1 MYNKLIVKY
10 GCNLVFRR
18 NEDYSDPSNP
28 SGIDRER
35 RGRGNITFIHYNAHK
50 KCSMFSYIVRFRLLT
65 YRLRECRE

>member
-35 RGRGNITFIHYNAHK
+35 RGRGNITFIHYTHIKNVQ
-50 KCSMFSYIVRFRLLT
+50 CSATLLDSDYSRIV
-65 YRLRECRE
+65 